1 MHHEFVFTPSDLYR
15 IILAMAGFI
24 VSVAAAVKVITDII
38 KKAKEP
44 DKIQNDRITSLEGR
58 VTTLETSMQ
67 HMTKHQRK
75 AEECW
80 VLYMEAMLDIMDHM
94 IYGNHTDQLKQT
106 QKKMREYMAKYTF
119 IEDVERG

>member
-1 MHHEFVFTPSDLYR
+1 MHHEIVFTPSDLYR

>member
-1 MHHEFVFTPSDLYR
+1 MNHQIVFTPADVYR
-15 IILAMAGFI
+15 TILALAGF
-24 VSVAAAVKVITDII
+24 VVALAGAVKVIIDIVN
-38 KKAKEP
+38 KAKEP

-58 VTTLETSMQ
+58 MTSVETSLA

-119 IEDVERG
+119 IEEVDK

>member
-1 MHHEFVFTPSDLYR
+1 MNRQIIFTPSDVYYT
-15 IILAMAGFI
+15 ILASAGFI
-24 VSVAAAVKVITDII
+24 VALAGACKVIMGII
-38 KKAKEP
+38 QKAKEP

-58 VTTLETSMQ
+58 VSSLESTMA
-67 HMTKHQRK
+67 HMTRHQRK

-119 IEDVERG
+119 IEEVEK